1 MARDKGKREL
11 GITCRG
17 DDAMAVDV
25 VLALSKGRLQAPVMN
40 LLQAGGVQGL
50 QLPRFVAGT
59 WANCVFNNLNLG
71 ILLIRDDDV
80 PTYVAR
86 GAADLGVV
94 GKDVL
99 DETKEEVVELL
110 DLGLGRCRL
119 SLAVPLEQQNEL
131 NNGNIRRV
139 ATKYPRTTEAFFRR
153 LGWQVQI
160 IKLHGAVEIAPA
172 LGLSDAV
179 VDLVST
185 GRTLEASGLVET
197 QVVKNCSA
205 RLIGNRASYRLKA
218 GLIRPVVDAL
228 RGQLEPRVERSSIG
242 SANC

>member
-1 MARDKGKREL
+1 
-11 GITCRG
+11 
-17 DDAMAVDV
+17 MAVDV

-99 DETKEEVVELL
+99 DETKEEVGTAG
-110 DLGLGRCRL
+110 LGLGRCRL
-119 SLAVPLEQQNEL
+119 SLVVPLATERAQQ
-131 NNGNIRRV
+131 R
-139 ATKYPRTTEAFFRR
+139 
-153 LGWQVQI
+153 
-160 IKLHGAVEIAPA
+160 
-172 LGLSDAV
+172 
-179 VDLVST
+179 
-185 GRTLEASGLVET
+185 
-197 QVVKNCSA
+197 
-205 RLIGNRASYRLKA
+205 
-218 GLIRPVVDAL
+218 
-228 RGQLEPRVERSSIG
+228 
-242 SANC
+242 